1 LESSLG
7 QFDLQM
13 PGPFGGVASY
23 SCDQISE
30 AKTVGTIDA
39 VVPDKSKL

>member
-1 LESSLG
+1 LG

-13 PGPFGGVASY
+13 PGLFGGVANY

-30 AKTVGTIDA
+30 AKTAETTDA
-39 VVPDKSKL
+39 VIPDKSKM